1 MATTHDYDQD
11 DDPETTSRKPRGSR
25 KASAFAGAGAG
36 LSTAAILDIV
46 ERLGLVDLIVDR
58 LKVRLEDVDID
69 ELIDEVAEYL
79 RRNPEVLVVSLGAV
93 TIAAGALVY
102 LNRRN
107 DGRSRSERS
116 SSSGSTKLHA
126 SSGSSSRKR

>member
-1 MATTHDYDQD
+1 MVTTHQHDED
-11 DDPETTSRKPRGSR
+11 DDRETTSRRPRSAR
-25 KASAFAGAGAG
+25 KSAFAGAGAG

-58 LKVRLEDVDID
+58 LKARVEDVDID
-69 ELIDEVAEYL
+69 DFIDEIADYL

-107 DGRSRSERS
+107 IGGERTVS
-116 SSSGSTKLHA
+116 ARRPHTA
-126 SSGSSSRKR
+126 SGSSSRRR